1 MTPGRATCAAV
12 GVSVVGVRSI
22 PIRRRYGCRIPL
34 AARAMVGGLP
44 TPFRQGQHAMSDSQG
59 RVYSRI
65 AGTGSYLPD
74 KVLTNADLTEFVET
88 SDEWIVARTGIRER
102 HVAAEGETTSD
113 LGYQAAL
120 RAMEAAGV
128 TAAEIDLIILGTT
141 TPDLI
146 FRRRPACCSTSWA
159 RTAARPSTSTRPVPA
174 SSMR

>member
-1 MTPGRATCAAV
+1 
-12 GVSVVGVRSI
+12 
-22 PIRRRYGCRIPL
+22 
-34 AARAMVGGLP
+34 
-44 TPFRQGQHAMSDSQG
+44 MSDSQG

-146 FRRRPACCSTSWA
+146 F
-159 RTAARPSTSTRPVPA
+159 PSSA
-174 SSMR
+174 